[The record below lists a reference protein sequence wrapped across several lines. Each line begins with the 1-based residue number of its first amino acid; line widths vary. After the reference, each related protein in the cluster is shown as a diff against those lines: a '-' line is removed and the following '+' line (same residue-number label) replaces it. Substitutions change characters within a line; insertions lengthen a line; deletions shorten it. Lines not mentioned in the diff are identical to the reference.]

1 MWDIKF
7 NPAKSQ
13 VITFG
18 GRQPQSITITLDD
31 AAIHMGQPGEISWLL
46 FLRSVL
52 PATWIC
58 QYSLVNFMDRST
70 KS

>member
-18 GRQPQSITITLDD
+18 GRQPQSITITMDD
-31 AAIHMGQPGEISWLL
+31 AAIPWANRVKYIGCY
-46 FLRSVL
+46 FLSPSNGVD
-52 PATWIC
+52 
-58 QYSLVNFMDRST
+58 V
-70 KS
+70 